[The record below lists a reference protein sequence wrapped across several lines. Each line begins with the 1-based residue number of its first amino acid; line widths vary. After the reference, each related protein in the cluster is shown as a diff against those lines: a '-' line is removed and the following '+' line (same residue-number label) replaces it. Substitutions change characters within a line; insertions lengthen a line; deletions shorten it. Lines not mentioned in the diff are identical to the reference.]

1 MNIEIERANKLQSE
15 LEVFKLQQNIIKSDL
30 IKLQEGMEKKKKKG
44 GKRPSRL
51 GGSRASKSRS
61 SFSR

>member
-1 MNIEIERANKLQSE
+1 MNLEIERANKLQSE

-44 GKRPSRL
+44 SKKGSRL